1 MLATPTPSAT
11 EVTFIGLKLVDVL
24 TLGLASTAIVVSIV
38 ASWQSI
44 RNTPRPDLRPQ
55 WWQHSPGAATVTFNL
70 RNVSKESAYDVS
82 VRVLTPKVPNMG
94 EWITVDELTSKQP
107 ISLEIP
113 VHDSERTTGVYGN
126 AQARPIWGSEFVRP
140 VVRALGRQIP
150 KRERPRSKTF
160 RYVPEQ
166 LAKRVTAGRPC
177 GWRSSAS

>member
-1 MLATPTPSAT
+1 M
-11 EVTFIGLKLVDVL
+11 
-24 TLGLASTAIVVSIV
+24 
-38 ASWQSI
+38 
-44 RNTPRPDLRPQ
+44 
-55 WWQHSPGAATVTFNL
+55 TFNL

-140 VVRALGRQIP
+140 VVRALGR
-150 KRERPRSKTF
+150 
-160 RYVPEQ
+160 
-166 LAKRVTAGRPC
+166 
-177 GWRSSAS
+177 